1 MNPQYATTKEE
12 CIVNMMQ
19 TFQFE
24 NISILEHGYLV
35 HKKYLEILKILKGE
49 AENIYNLPDSLFQWF
64 TKNYSNLLDIET
76 MKKYHILHDCGKP
89 YCLTYDNEG
98 RKHFTNH
105 AIHSYNQYC
114 IFSNNNIVSNL
125 ILNDMAFHTCKGD
138 TKKSVW
144 HIEHSCSLYLT
155 AWAEILAN
163 CIMFGG
169 LESTSFKIKR
179 KHLIKLLG
187 SIL

>member
-1 MNPQYATTKEE
+1 MNLKKKSS
-12 CIVNMMQ
+12 
-19 TFQFE
+19 TFEF
-24 NISILEHGYLV
+24 S
-35 HKKYLEILKILKGE
+35 
-49 AENIYNLPDSLFQWF
+49 
-64 TKNYSNLLDIET
+64 
-76 MKKYHILHDCGKP
+76 KP
-89 YCLTYDNEG
+89 YIDNEG

-144 HIEHSCSLYLT
+144 NIEHSCSLYLT

-187 SIL
+187 QYYENLFIKQRN